1 MKTFKKILDK
11 IFSFV
16 LYIGMILLICM
27 VLIVFINVVLRY
39 GFSSG
44 IRWGEEIP
52 LVIVIWFTFIAMALG
67 VKENLHINIT
77 VLPKRLPFGFEKF
90 LGIFKYLLEIGI
102 GGIMLIYGIG
112 LTQNG
117 FRSFL
122 PATHIPNAIN
132 YIILPISAV
141 FIILYAFLYLVDEIK
156 AKNVN
161 QLEKE
166 EKEYV

>member
-11 IFSFV
+11 IFSIV
-16 LYIGMILLICM
+16 LYLGMLLLICM

-52 LVIVIWFTFIAMALG
+52 LVIAIWFTFIAMALG

-77 VLPKRLPFGFEKF
+77 VLPKNIPFGFEKF
-90 LGIFKYLLEIGI
+90 LGILKYLLEIGI
-102 GGIMLIYGIG
+102 GAIMLKYGIG

-117 FRSFL
+117 FKSTL

-132 YIILPISAV
+132 YIILPISAI
-141 FIILYAFLYLVDEIK
+141 FIILYAFLYLVDEVKKKNIK
-156 AKNVN
+156 QLKKEELKNV
-161 QLEKE
+161 
-166 EKEYV
+166 

>member
-1 MKTFKKILDK
+1 MKVFRKILDK
-11 IFSFV
+11 VFSLV
-16 LYIGMILLICM
+16 LYIGMTLLICM

-67 VKENLHINIT
+67 VKENLHINIS
-77 VLPKRLPFGFEKF
+77 VLPKRIPFGFEKF
-90 LGIFKYLLEIGI
+90 LGILKYTLEIII
-102 GGIMLIYGIG
+102 GGIMFRYGIG

-122 PATHIPNAIN
+122 PATHISNAIN
-132 YIILPISAV
+132 YIILPISAI
-141 FIILYAFLYLVDEIK
+141 FIILYAFLYLIDEIK
-156 AKNVN
+156 AKNHKELV
-161 QLEKE
+161 KE
-166 EKEYV
+166 EIKNV